1 MQEQIKKIISDI
13 CPFYK
18 EYGSCEKCDEEM
30 SIEDEPCYWA
40 CVAKVICQNDYRKQ
54 EWISIDDRLPE
65 EREHVIVFCEDGLV
79 GEAWHKKE
87 GLFWWM
93 DDRDGIA
100 EAARYWM
107 QLPEP
112 PKMKGGAEQW

>member
-1 MQEQIKKIISDI
+1 MQEKIKEMARAIDELLVEN
-13 CPFYK
+13 PK
-18 EYGSCEKCDEEM
+18 ETTKHAM
-30 SIEDEPCYWA
+30 N
-40 CVAKVICQNDYRKQ
+40 VATYLFDRGYRKQ
-54 EWISIDDRLPE
+54 EWISVEDRLPE

-100 EAARYWM
+100 EATRYCM
-107 QLPEP
+107 PLPEP
-112 PKMKGGAEQW
+112 PKKGGE